1 MVGHMLSVVAPWVQ
15 PPEPKIKAKQKAEQL
30 KSHTNSIYSVASQG
44 GRCNLISP
52 GKEHTAQ
59 GDDKSS
65 GSNLSPGFWNS
76 QSRFH
81 RVELFS
87 ESSIE
92 PFMVFVV
99 LGIEPG
105 GLVHAI

>member
-1 MVGHMLSVVAPWVQ
+1 M
-15 PPEPKIKAKQKAEQL
+15 

-59 GDDKSS
+59 DDDKSS

-92 PFMVFVV
+92 PFMAFVV

-105 GLVHAI
+105 GGLVHAI